1 MDDKRQMGSI
11 SPDLGGKDTV
21 HVNGEGGVSCHRDD
35 THVNVKQKT
44 TKAMSKRRPK

>member
-1 MDDKRQMGSI
+1 MDGKRQVGSI

-35 THVNVKQKT
+35 THVNVKQR
-44 TKAMSKRRPK
+44 RRPRQ